1 MALGV
6 IHGIPA
12 ADKPQQPAVDDF
24 VGGGIVRPKLMSLNS
39 SEHGTEIEKAKRPLN
54 RGVPSRRSRKGRK
67 R

>member
-1 MALGV
+1 MGLGV

-12 ADKPQQPAVDDF
+12 TDKTQQPVVEDF

-39 SEHGTEIEKAKRPLN
+39 SEHGTEVGKASRPLN
-54 RGVPSRRSRKGRK
+54 RGVPSRRSRRGRK